1 MGMAAKAGV
10 MGGPLEGWRVL
21 DLTQGITG
29 PYVTKLC
36 ADYGAD
42 VIKVERPGIGD
53 LSRRIGPFP
62 GDDPH
67 PEKSGMFLTLN
78 TGKRGVTLDLT
89 TRTGRE
95 LLLGLAGRCDLIV
108 ESYRPGTLERFGLP
122 PEQFAK
128 ASPAAGLVR
137 ISNFGQ
143 SGPMREFE
151 ADDLIAYAAGGV
163 LQVTGAPDREPVAL
177 GIYTPL
183 FLAGAICAPLAL
195 AAMTAAQ
202 RDRQQEVLDFSI
214 QEGLAGS
221 MDRGGQNLVSYQYNG
236 VLATGRRAI
245 MPINV
250 LPSGVYRCEDGYV
263 QVTTHS
269 NWFNRFCRVIRRPEW
284 ITDQRM
290 ISNLNN
296 PDVIGAEVEAAFC
309 EWLKPLTK
317 QQAMD
322 EAQAQGWPLSA
333 LNTPADALRDPHMR
347 ERGFFVTVEH
357 PEAGSVELPGLALRF
372 SGTPGRLRR
381 PPLLGEH
388 NVQVFGELGCT
399 PPEVAALR
407 AQNVI

>member
-1 MGMAAKAGV
+1 

-36 ADYGAD
+36 SDYGAD

-53 LSRRIGPFP
+53 VSRRIGPFP

-67 PEKSGMFLTLN
+67 AEKSGMFLTLN

-95 LLLGLAGRCDLIV
+95 LLLELVGTCDLVI

-122 PEQFAK
+122 PGRLAEAG
-128 ASPAAGLVR
+128 PAALVR

-143 SGPMREFE
+143 TGPKREFE
-151 ADDLIAYAAGGV
+151 ADDLIEYAASGV
-163 LQVTGAPDREPVAL
+163 FQVTGLPDREPVAL
-177 GIYTPL
+177 GIYTSL

-195 AAMTAAQ
+195 GAMRAAR
-202 RDRQQEVLDFSI
+202 RDGQQEVLDFSI

-221 MDRGGQNLVSYQYNG
+221 MDRGGPNLVSYQYTG
-236 VLATGRRAI
+236 SLMHERLAVRRFSA
-245 MPINV
+245 
-250 LPSGVYRCEDGYV
+250 LPSGVYRCADGYV
-263 QVTTHS
+263 QVTTS
-269 NWFNRFCRVIRRPEW
+269 VNWFGRFCRVVGRPEW
-284 ITDQRM
+284 ITNER
-290 ISNLNN
+290 ITSNLNN
-296 PDVIGAEVEAAFC
+296 PDVIGAEIETAFLD
-309 EWLKPLTK
+309 WLKPLTK
-317 QQAMD
+317 QQAME
-322 EAQAQGWPLSA
+322 EAQAAGWPLSA
-333 LNTPADALRDPHMR
+333 LNTPADVLRDPHMR

-357 PEAGSVELPGLALRF
+357 PAAGPVGLPGLALRF
-372 SGTPGRLRR
+372 SGTPGEVRR

-388 NVQVFGELGCT
+388 NIEAFGELGYT